1 MDKNVNVVIIGLREI
16 LREIRTQLKRLNWS
30 KEDTRRLQPQK
41 TNPLSFFKTLNNKSN
56 QSDDSINRF

>member
-1 MDKNVNVVIIGLREI
+1 
-16 LREIRTQLKRLNWS
+16 
-30 KEDTRRLQPQK
+30 LQPQK